1 MIDYSLI
8 LSVNYINSQWSLN
21 GDSYDGLDWFS
32 ETPKPTQEELDTLW
46 PSTQEYQAKQ
56 ICKQQAQEILY
67 KTDWTTIADVADP
80 MYTPYLMNQTE
91 FKQYRAVIRNYAVNP
106 VVDPVW
112 PTPPTEQWSS

>member
-1 MIDYSLI
+1 MIDYPLI
-8 LSVNYINSQWSLN
+8 LSINYPNDEWIFSGNE
-21 GDSYDGLDWFS
+21 YDGLTWLS
-32 ETPKPTQEELDTLW
+32 SSSKPTQEELDALW
-46 PSTQEYQAKQ
+46 PNTQESVAKQ
-56 ICKQQAQEILY
+56 TCKQQAQEILY

-80 MYTPYLMNQTE
+80 AYTPYLMNQTE